1 MKRGSRLALIG
12 LGGLLLLVLIVAGIL
27 SAVGSWK
34 LNRTY
39 EVETASL
46 IIPTGPDA
54 IARGE
59 HLTRINGCR
68 DCHGPALAGN
78 VFADAPPFRVVASN
92 LTRGVGGVGDL
103 YDARTFDRAIRHGVG
118 DDGKALQIMPSAGY
132 HNLSDEDAANII
144 AYLQT
149 LPPVNNELPATEFH
163 LMGRLLAAV
172 ALDVDMEVRTD
183 PARTNAPPPSASAE
197 YGAYLTSITCS
208 YCHGENL
215 AGAQPP
221 NPDSPPAPD
230 LRTAAGWPYEAF
242 SRALR
247 TGVTPSG
254 RVLDPMVMPWT
265 LTAAMTEDELRS
277 VYAYLGAL
285 QPASGTPAA
294 K

>member
-1 MKRGSRLALIG
+1 MG
-12 LGGLLLLVLIVAGIL
+12 LGGLLLLLVIVAGVL

-39 EVETASL
+39 EVQTASL
-46 IIPTGPDA
+46 NIPTGPDA
-54 IARGE
+54 IARGD

-92 LTRGVGGVGDL
+92 LTRGVGGVGEL

-118 DDGKALQIMPSAGY
+118 YDGKALYIMPAAGY

-144 AYLQT
+144 AFLQT

-163 LMGRLLAAV
+163 LLGRLLAAV
-172 ALDVDMEVRTD
+172 SLDVDMEVRTD

-221 NPDSPPAPD
+221 NPDSPLAPD
-230 LRTAAGWPYEAF
+230 LRGAAKWPYGEF

-247 TGVTPSG
+247 TGVTPTG
-254 RVLDPMVMPWT
+254 RALDPNVMPWT
-265 LTAAMTEDELRS
+265 LTAAMTEDELRA

-285 QPASGTPAA
+285 PPLPDAPAA
-294 K
+294 E